1 MIRRPPRSTLFPYT
15 TLFRSDQALKHIT
28 HNEALAT
35 LDALVQTS
43 VEMQGAVTPPGSPA
57 DGAVYELGAGATG
70 DWLGRDGELA
80 MWTDGGWR
88 YAVPF
93 EGWLMWDKALGALFV
108 YQSGS
113 WTGYSPQFTQFQNIT
128 LFGVNTTADST
139 NKLSVAS
146 DAALFS
152 HDGGG
157 TGDMRIKVNKS
168 ATAKTASHL
177 FQVGFSGRAE
187 FGLTGDDD
195 FHLKVSPDNFTTSYQ
210 ALRVDKDNGDLI
222 AENRMSIGHS
232 GAPVSILHVVGP
244 PGSGATAVTIDGD
257 GGYGDKPFRVRN
269 ATGVER
275 CIIRGDGDLENVN
288 NTYGSLSDI
297 SLKQDVSPAKSQWD
311 DIRRLRL
318 CNYRLKANAKDN
330 PDCAAHLGLIA
341 QEAEK
346 ITPGLISRNE
356 DGLLGIKYSILYLKA
371 LGALQ
376 EAMQRIEQLEHA
388 MAAPSK
394 SGSQQ
399 R

>member
-1 MIRRPPRSTLFPYT
+1 MANTPRLDLP
-15 TLFRSDQALKHIT
+15 LIQSDQALKHIT

-43 VEMQGAVTPPGSPA
+43 VEMQGAITPPGSPA
-57 DGAVYELGAGATG
+57 NGAVYELGAGATG
-70 DWLGRDGELA
+70 DWLGHDGELA

-93 EGWLMWDKALGALFV
+93 EGWLMWDRALGALFV
-108 YQSGS
+108 YSSGS

-128 LFGVNTTADST
+128 LFGVNTTADVT

-152 HDGGG
+152 HDSAG

-195 FHLKVSPDNFTTSYQ
+195 FHLKVSPDNFTTTYE
-210 ALRVDKDNGDLI
+210 ALRVDKDKGDLI
-222 AENRMSIGHS
+222 AENKMSIGHS
-232 GAPVSILHVVGP
+232 GAPVSVLHVVGP
-244 PGSGATAVTIDGD
+244 TGGGATALTIDGD
-257 GGYGDKPFRVRN
+257 GGTGDKPLRVRD
-269 ATGVER
+269 ATGVDK

-288 NTYGSLSDI
+288 NNYGSLSDI
-297 SLKQDVSPAKSQWD
+297 SLKQDICPAKSQWD

-318 CNYRLKANAKDN
+318 CNYRLKANAKHN
-330 PDCAAHLGLIA
+330 PDCAMHLGLIA
-341 QEAEK
+341 QDAEK
-346 ITPGLISRNE
+346 IAPGLISRDA
-356 DGLLGIKYSILYLKA
+356 DGLLGVKYSILHLKA

-376 EAMQRIEQLEHA
+376 EVMQRIEQLEQA
-388 MAAPSK
+388 IADSSK
-394 SGSQQ
+394 SGGMQT
-399 R
+399 

>member
-1 MIRRPPRSTLFPYT
+1 MANTPRLDLP
-15 TLFRSDQALKHIT
+15 LIESDQALKHVT

-80 MWTDGGWR
+80 LWTAGGWR

-93 EGWLMWDKALGALFV
+93 EGWLMWDKALAALFV
-108 YQSGS
+108 YSTGS

-128 LFGVNTTADST
+128 LFGVNTTADTT

-152 HDGGG
+152 HDGAG
-157 TGDMRIKVNKS
+157 TGDVRIKVNKS

-195 FHLKVSPDNFTTSYQ
+195 FHLKVSPNNFTTSYE
-210 ALRVDKDNGDLI
+210 ALRIDKDNGDLV

-232 GAPVSILHVVGP
+232 GAPASVLHVVGP
-244 PGSGATAVTIDGD
+244 TGGGATAVTIDGD
-257 GGYGDKPFRVRN
+257 GGNGDKPLRVRD
-269 ATGVER
+269 AAGIDK

-288 NTYGSLSDI
+288 NSYGSLSDI
-297 SLKQDVSPAKSQWD
+297 SLKQDINPAKSQWD

-346 ITPGLISRNE
+346 IVPGLISRNE
-356 DGLLGIKYSILYLKA
+356 DGLLGVKYSILHLKA

-376 EAMQRIEQLEHA
+376 EAMERIEKLELA
-388 MAAPSK
+388 LEGNVKVGSNSK
-394 SGSQQ
+394 
-399 R
+399 